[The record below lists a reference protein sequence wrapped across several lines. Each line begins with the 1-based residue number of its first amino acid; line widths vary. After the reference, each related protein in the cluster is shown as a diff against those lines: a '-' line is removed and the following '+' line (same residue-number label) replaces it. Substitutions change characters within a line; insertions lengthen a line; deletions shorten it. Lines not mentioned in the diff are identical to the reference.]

1 MEQTIRIPKTDD
13 ALHQFLHEL
22 QTLQQYENLP
32 EAVTNKLET
41 LEESF
46 FDVSKLIHK
55 LNSQTHI
62 LLGVVETS
70 RIINST
76 LEIDQVLEQV
86 MDKIIQITGAERC
99 FLTLTDEDGE
109 NEIRIARNW
118 EKESLDKSEIQFS
131 HTIIQQVIDNNEP
144 VVTTNAQMDERFAE
158 QQSVMMYQLRSI
170 LCVPFMVRD
179 KCIGAI
185 YAENRVRSGIF
196 TNEMLENL
204 VPFANQAAVAIENAK
219 LFEEIQR
226 SLAEVK
232 ALKQTMDNVFASI
245 TSGVIT
251 TDDQLLVTMQNKSA
265 ELILGK
271 DEHAIYNQTIDHVLL
286 ASQSIAECFQQVL
299 ENQQVIAG
307 MEMQIDNPQQGSRDV
322 RLSISPLKDEHSKL
336 MGTAMVL
343 EDLTEQKRMQAK
355 NALFDRMVSPAV
367 ISKLQE
373 KEIETGG
380 ERKTISVLFAD
391 IRGFTSYSERHT
403 PEELVNVLNQYLA
416 AAANAILEEGGTID
430 KFLGDAV
437 MAWFNAPIPQENHM
451 LKAIRSA
458 LAIKCEVNRLNKLME
473 KDDQLSF
480 GIGIHTGEAVLGLI
494 GAKKRMD
501 FTAIGD
507 SVNTARRIQEHATAG
522 QILVSDYVKNEMG
535 AAIETTPQEMFAA
548 KGKNEPLQ
556 VHELISLSS
565 WGTP

>member
-13 ALHQFLHEL
+13 SIHLFLEEL
-22 QTLQQYENLP
+22 QSIRLNESLP
-32 EAVTNKLET
+32 DEFKIRLER
-41 LEESF
+41 LEETFS
-46 FDVSKLIHK
+46 DITELIQKLDT
-55 LNSQTHI
+55 QTRL

-76 LEIDQVLEQV
+76 LNIDQVLEQV
-86 MDKIIQITGAERC
+86 MDKMIQITGAERC
-99 FLTLTDEDGE
+99 FLALMDETGE

-118 EKESLDKSEIQFS
+118 EKESLEKSEIQFS
-131 HTIIQQVIDNNEP
+131 HTIIEQVISTAEP
-144 VVTTNAQMDERFAE
+144 VITTNAQMDERFAE
-158 QQSVMMYQLRSI
+158 QKSVMMYQLRSI
-170 LCVPFMVRD
+170 LCVPFIVRD
-179 KCIGAI
+179 NCIGAI

-196 TNEMLENL
+196 TNEMLDQL
-204 VPFANQAAVAIENAK
+204 VPFANQAAVAIVNAK

-226 SLAEVK
+226 SLSEVK
-232 ALKQTMDNVFASI
+232 ALKRTMDNVFASI
-245 TSGVIT
+245 SSGVIT

-265 ELILGK
+265 GIILGK
-271 DEHAIYNQTIDHVLL
+271 EEESIYNQTIDHVLL
-286 ASQSIAECFQQVL
+286 AAQSISDCFNQVL

-307 MEMQIDNPQQGSRDV
+307 MELQIDNPLQGKRDV
-322 RLSISPLKDEHSKL
+322 RLSISPLKDENSIL

-343 EDLTEQKRMQAK
+343 EDLTEQKKMQAK
-355 NALFDRMVSPAV
+355 NALFERMVSPAV
-367 ISKLQE
+367 ISQLQR

-403 PEELVNVLNQYLA
+403 PEDLVNMLNLYLA
-416 AAANAILEEGGTID
+416 AAANAILEEEGTID

-437 MAWFNAPIPQENHM
+437 MAWFNAPIPQENHI
-451 LKAIRSA
+451 LRAVRSA
-458 LAIKCEVNRLNKLME
+458 VAIKCEVNRLNKSME
-473 KDDQLSF
+473 KEDQLSF
-480 GIGIHTGEAVLGLI
+480 GIGIHCGEAVLGLI
-494 GAKKRMD
+494 GAQKRMD

-522 QILVSDYVKNEMG
+522 QILISDCVRQQLG
-535 AAIETTPQEMFAA
+535 TAIETKPQEVFLA

-556 VHELISLSS
+556 VHELIALSS

>member
-13 ALHQFLHEL
+13 AIHRFLQDL
-22 QTLQQYENLP
+22 QVIRSNENLP
-32 EAVTNKLET
+32 EFVVNKLEE
-41 LEESF
+41 LEDSF
-46 FDVSKLIHK
+46 SDVTQLIHK
-55 LNSQTHI
+55 LDSQTR
-62 LLGVVETS
+62 LLMGVVETS

-99 FLTLTDEDGE
+99 FLTLMDDDGE
-109 NEIRIARNW
+109 NEIRIGRNW
-118 EKESLDKSEIQFS
+118 EKESLEKTEIQFS
-131 HTIIQQVIDNNEP
+131 RTIVEQVIEKAEP
-144 VVTTNAQMDERFAE
+144 VITTNAQMDERFAE

-170 LCVPFMVRD
+170 LCVPFKVRE

-196 TNEMLENL
+196 TSEMLDHL
-204 VPFANQAAVAIENAK
+204 VPFANQAAVAIINAK

-226 SLAEVK
+226 SLTEVK

-265 ELILGK
+265 ELIIGK
-271 DEHAIYNQTIDHVLL
+271 DEQTIYNQTIENVLI
-286 ASQSIAECFQQVL
+286 ASQSISDYFQQVL
-299 ENQQVIAG
+299 ANQEVIAG
-307 MEMQIDNPQQGSRDV
+307 MEMQIENPQQGTRDV
-322 RLSISPLKDEHSKL
+322 RLSISPLKDENSII

-367 ISKLQE
+367 ISQLQE

-403 PEELVNVLNQYLA
+403 PEELVKVLNQYLA

-451 LKAIRSA
+451 LKAVRSA

-473 KDDQLSF
+473 KEDQLSF
-480 GIGIHTGEAVLGLI
+480 GIGVHTGEAVLGLI

-507 SVNTARRIQEHATAG
+507 CVNTARRIQEHASAG
-522 QILVSDYVKNEMG
+522 QILISEFLNNELG
-535 AAIETTPQEMFAA
+535 AAIETTPLEMFNA
-548 KGKNEPLQ
+548 KGKNEPLL
-556 VHELISLSS
+556 VHELVSLST